1 MKDILIQYMKRFTDF
16 SEAELETITADIPLE
31 EFKKGTVLLHQ
42 GEVPEKCYFVL
53 KGCVRQFAIDEAGKE
68 TTSNFFTEEQGV
80 TIFNQHTSEKKSKY
94 SLSCLE
100 DCVLV
105 VGDLSIEQQMY
116 DEHAGLE
123 SMTLKMIEKNMGEM
137 HDDFAAFI
145 ASRPEERYQI
155 LLEKRPELIDR
166 VPQHQLASYLGITPE
181 SLSRIKRRLER
192 PHLRKV
198 QD

>member
-1 MKDILIQYMKRFTDF
+1 MKDILIRYMKRFANL
-16 SEAELETITADIPLE
+16 SEAELETIAVDVPIE
-31 EFKKGTVLLHQ
+31 EFKKGTILLHQ
-42 GEVPEKCYFVL
+42 GEVPKNCYFVL
-53 KGCVRQFAIDEAGKE
+53 KGCVRQFAVDEAGRE
-68 TTSNFFTEEQGV
+68 STFNFFTEEQGV
-80 TIFNQHTSEKKSKY
+80 TIFNQHTTDKVSKY

-116 DEHAGLE
+116 DKHSELE
-123 SMTLKMIEKNMGEM
+123 TMARKMTEENMGEM

-145 ASRPEERYQI
+145 ASRPEERYKA

-166 VPQHQLASYLGITPE
+166 VPQHQLASFLGITPE

-192 PHLRKV
+192 SNLKV
-198 QD
+198 QY